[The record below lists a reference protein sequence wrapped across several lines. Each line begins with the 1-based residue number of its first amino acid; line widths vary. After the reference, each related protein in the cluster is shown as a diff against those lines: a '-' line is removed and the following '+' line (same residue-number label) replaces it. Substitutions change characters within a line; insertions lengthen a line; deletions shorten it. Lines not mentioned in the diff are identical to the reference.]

1 MERVAWARWAF
12 RLGFLALCL
21 CVLYVG
27 VTFVQVWR
35 TSGDDQTRPVDVIV
49 VLGAAQ
55 YDGRPSPVLEARLDK
70 ALELYE
76 DGIAPVVIVTGGKQE
91 GDRFTEAFSGYDY
104 LRDHGI
110 PEDALFLEVDGRNTY
125 EQLSASKLIMDQQG
139 SESAL
144 LVSSPYHSERLLGIA
159 AEVGIPAAHVAPAD
173 TGSSLPS
180 LIRETA
186 AVAAGRLV
194 GYRRLGNWM

>member
-1 MERVAWARWAF
+1 MRSIAWARWAV
-12 RLGFLALCL
+12 RLGLVMAGAVL
-21 CVLYVG
+21 LYVG

-35 TSGDDQTRPVDVIV
+35 TSGEDQTRPADAVV

-55 YDGRPSPVLEARLDK
+55 YDGHPSPVLRARLDR
-70 ALELYE
+70 ALELYR

-91 GDRFTEAFSGYDY
+91 GDRFTEAFSGYEY

-110 PEDALFLEVDGRNTY
+110 PEGDLFLEVDGTSTY
-125 EQLSASKLIMDQQG
+125 EQLSAARLIMEQQG
-139 SESAL
+139 SASAL

-159 AEVGIPAAHVAPAD
+159 EEVGIPAAHVAPAG
-173 TGSSLPS
+173 TTSSLPS
-180 LIRETA
+180 LVRETA
-186 AVAAGRLV
+186 AVAAGRIV